1 MKELPQKQLVY
12 ETLHGVNQHFDQ
24 LLLDRQRLA
33 ELRLLKPDDLKGLA
47 SIIEET
53 RAWINFELVEL
64 MERREQEDWAKFSH
78 LRIQWERKHED
89 PNDVLIRA
97 RRLTERPRSKPAT
110 EADKQ
115 HRPKK

>member
-12 ETLHGVNQHFDQ
+12 ETIHGMNQHFEL
-24 LLLDRQRLA
+24 LLLDRQRLG
-33 ELRLLKPDDLKGLA
+33 ELRLLKSDDLKGLA

-64 MERREQEDWAKFSH
+64 MERREQEDWAKFSR

-89 PNDVLIRA
+89 PNDVLIKARRFTGRA
-97 RRLTERPRSKPAT
+97 REKHRNKTGEQR
-110 EADKQ
+110 
-115 HRPKK
+115 RPKK

>member
-12 ETLHGVNQHFDQ
+12 ETLHGMNQHFDQ

-33 ELRLLKPDDLKGLA
+33 DLRLLKPDDLKGLA

-64 MERREQEDWAKFSH
+64 MERREQEDWARFSH

-89 PNDVLIRA
+89 PNDVLIKA
-97 RRLTERPRSKPAT
+97 RRLASRGREKHGNKTGEQRP
-110 EADKQ
+110 
-115 HRPKK
+115 PKK